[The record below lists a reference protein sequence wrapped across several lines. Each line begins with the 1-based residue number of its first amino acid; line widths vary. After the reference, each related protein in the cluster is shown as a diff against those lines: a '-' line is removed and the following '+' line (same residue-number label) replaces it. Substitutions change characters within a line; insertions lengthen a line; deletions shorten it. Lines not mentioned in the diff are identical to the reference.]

1 VITDLGVLEPDPDT
15 KELTLTRLHPGVE
28 VDAAREATGWD
39 LAVADAPARTEAPT
53 ETELT
58 ALRELVAR

>member
-1 VITDLGVLEPDPDT
+1 
-15 KELTLTRLHPGVE
+15 LTALHPGVE

-39 LAVADAPARTEAPT
+39 LAVVEDPACTEEPSA
-53 ETELT
+53 EELA